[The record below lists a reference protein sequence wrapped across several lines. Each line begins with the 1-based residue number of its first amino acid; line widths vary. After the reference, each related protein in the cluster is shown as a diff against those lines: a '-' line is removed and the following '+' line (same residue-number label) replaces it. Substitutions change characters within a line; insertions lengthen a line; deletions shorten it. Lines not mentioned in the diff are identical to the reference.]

1 MPQPGSSGM
10 EPFFGEA
17 YGTHGLSATS
27 EPFTVSPTGGSI
39 ESDQC
44 VVVMLG
50 PPALSLCRGQ
60 QRGCELLS
68 DLLEDSTTDDT
79 HTSERRWDVS
89 ALDDITRYTKGS
101 PERTPPSC
109 ERSSVSP
116 EGSREEPWLSQR
128 PGGRQLRNP
137 TDLTPRLGLVA
148 GHHPLTGRGPGPWS
162 QEARGQ
168 ESEDRK
174 GLHQVVQE
182 ERVSL
187 PVDLEVHSE
196 EHNYSLQ
203 SELDTE
209 SSQGTDCDIGE
220 EEKGEED
227 EKEEGR
233 EAMEEV
239 KEKEELQPHVRPKKR
254 WCYWECS
261 LYSEADLGRDG
272 ERDSRRAKG
281 RDEGKDEEK
290 DGGDIIWG
298 PSTLPSTMCLIGGT
312 STNGKQ
318 GQRKARRTD
327 ASDLTPSPVKLQ
339 SLGEQLH
346 TLSSA
351 LEGMTPVSDLPVT
364 ARAPTRKERNKLA
377 SRACRLKKKAQHE
390 ANKIK
395 LWGLNQEY
403 DCLLGAVLQ
412 IKELIRQRVESR
424 EEDTE
429 RGALRDRLEDI
440 LKESAGP
447 RVAGRGKVFVER
459 ILKNH
464 AGGQSTRETQGEG
477 GSSDP
482 SL

>member
-17 YGTHGLSATS
+17 YGTHGLSVTS
-27 EPFTVSPTGGSI
+27 EPFTISPTGGSI

-50 PPALSLCRGQ
+50 APALSLCRGQ

-68 DLLEDSTTDDT
+68 DLLEDSITDDT

-101 PERTPPSC
+101 PERAPPSC
-109 ERSSVSP
+109 ERSSISP

-137 TDLTPRLGLVA
+137 TDLTPCVGLVA
-148 GHHPLTGRGPGPWS
+148 GHLLLAGRDPGPWS
-162 QEARGQ
+162 QEAGGQ
-168 ESEDRK
+168 ESEARE

-187 PVDLEVHSE
+187 PVALEVHSE

-220 EEKGEED
+220 EEKE
-227 EKEEGR
+227 EEGR

-239 KEKEELQPHVRPKKR
+239 KEKDQPHVRPKKR

-290 DGGDIIWG
+290 YGGDIIWG

-327 ASDLTPSPVKLQ
+327 ASDLTPSPGKLQ

-403 DCLLGAVLQ
+403 DGLLGAVLL
-412 IKELIRQRVESR
+412 IKELIRQRVESK

-429 RGALRDRLEDI
+429 RGALRERLEDI

-464 AGGQSTRETQGEG
+464 AGGKSTRETQGEG

-482 SL
+482 SH

>member
-1 MPQPGSSGM
+1 M

-17 YGTHGLSATS
+17 YGTHGLSVTS

-50 PPALSLCRGQ
+50 PPALSLCREQ

-116 EGSREEPWLSQR
+116 EGSREEPWLSPR
-128 PGGRQLRNP
+128 LECRQLRK
-137 TDLTPRLGLVA
+137 A
-148 GHHPLTGRGPGPWS
+148 GHHPLTGRDPGPWS

-272 ERDSRRAKG
+272 ERDSRR
-281 RDEGKDEEK
+281 DEGKDEEK
-290 DGGDIIWG
+290 DGDIIWG
-298 PSTLPSTMCLIGGT
+298 PSNLPSTMCLIGGT

-424 EEDTE
+424 EEETE

>member
-17 YGTHGLSATS
+17 YGTHGLSVTS
-27 EPFTVSPTGGSI
+27 EPFTISPTGGSI

-60 QRGCELLS
+60 QHGCELLS
-68 DLLEDSTTDDT
+68 DLLEDSTTDDK

-89 ALDDITRYTKGS
+89 ALDDITRYIKGS

-109 ERSSVSP
+109 ERSSISP

-137 TDLTPRLGLVA
+137 TDLTPCVGLVA
-148 GHHPLTGRGPGPWS
+148 GHLPLAGRDPGPWN
-162 QEARGQ
+162 QEAGGR
-168 ESEDRK
+168 ESEARK

-182 ERVSL
+182 ERISL

-220 EEKGEED
+220 EEKEEED
-227 EKEEGR
+227 EEGR

-239 KEKEELQPHVRPKKR
+239 EEKEELQPHVRPNKR

-281 RDEGKDEEK
+281 RDEEKDEEK

-403 DCLLGAVLQ
+403 DGLLGAVLQ

-429 RGALRDRLEDI
+429 RGALRERLEDI

-477 GSSDP
+477 GSLDP

>member
-17 YGTHGLSATS
+17 YGTHGLSVTS

-50 PPALSLCRGQ
+50 PPALSLCREQ

-116 EGSREEPWLSQR
+116 EGSREEPWLSPR
-128 PGGRQLRNP
+128 LECRQLRK
-137 TDLTPRLGLVA
+137 A
-148 GHHPLTGRGPGPWS
+148 GHHPLTGRDPGPWS

-272 ERDSRRAKG
+272 ERDSRR
-281 RDEGKDEEK
+281 DEGKDEEK
-290 DGGDIIWG
+290 DGDIIWG
-298 PSTLPSTMCLIGGT
+298 PSNLPSTMCLIGGT

-424 EEDTE
+424 EEETE

>member
-1 MPQPGSSGM
+1 PGSSGM

-17 YGTHGLSATS
+17 YGTHGLSVTS

-50 PPALSLCRGQ
+50 PPALSLCREQ

-116 EGSREEPWLSQR
+116 EGSREEPWLSPR
-128 PGGRQLRNP
+128 LECRQLRK
-137 TDLTPRLGLVA
+137 A
-148 GHHPLTGRGPGPWS
+148 GHHPLTGRDPRPWS

-272 ERDSRRAKG
+272 ERDSRR
-281 RDEGKDEEK
+281 DEGKDEEK
-290 DGGDIIWG
+290 DGDIIWG
-298 PSTLPSTMCLIGGT
+298 PSNLPSTMRLIGGT

-377 SRACRLKKKAQHE
+377 SRYTYTPGHMHTHT
-390 ANKIK
+390 
-395 LWGLNQEY
+395 
-403 DCLLGAVLQ
+403 DFPV
-412 IKELIRQRVESR
+412 
-424 EEDTE
+424 
-429 RGALRDRLEDI
+429 
-440 LKESAGP
+440 
-447 RVAGRGKVFVER
+447 
-459 ILKNH
+459 
-464 AGGQSTRETQGEG
+464 
-477 GSSDP
+477 
-482 SL
+482 

>member
-1 MPQPGSSGM
+1 M

-17 YGTHGLSATS
+17 YGTHGLSVTS
-27 EPFTVSPTGGSI
+27 EPFTISPTGGSI

-60 QRGCELLS
+60 QHGCELLS
-68 DLLEDSTTDDT
+68 DLLEDSTTDDK

-89 ALDDITRYTKGS
+89 ALDDITRYIKGS

-109 ERSSVSP
+109 ERSSISP

-137 TDLTPRLGLVA
+137 TDLTPCVGLVA
-148 GHHPLTGRGPGPWS
+148 GHLPLAGRDPGPWN
-162 QEARGQ
+162 QEAGGR
-168 ESEDRK
+168 ESEARK

-182 ERVSL
+182 ERISL

-220 EEKGEED
+220 EEKEEED
-227 EKEEGR
+227 EEGR

-239 KEKEELQPHVRPKKR
+239 EEKEELQPHVRPNKR

-281 RDEGKDEEK
+281 RDEEKDEEK

-403 DCLLGAVLQ
+403 DGLLGAVLQ

-429 RGALRDRLEDI
+429 RGALRERLEDI

-477 GSSDP
+477 GSLDP